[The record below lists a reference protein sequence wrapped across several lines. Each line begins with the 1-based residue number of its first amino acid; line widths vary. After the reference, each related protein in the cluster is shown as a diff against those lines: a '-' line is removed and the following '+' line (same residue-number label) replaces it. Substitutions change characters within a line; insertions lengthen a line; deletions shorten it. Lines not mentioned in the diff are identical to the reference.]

1 MRQQH
6 SVVCPSPSPPPPPTS
21 TPRSIY
27 TSTSTPTSIPSAM
40 LFATG
45 HLGADFWSG
54 LVAAV
59 ACRCMPLQIAVISF
73 NLSQQQ
79 RQQQQMLPLA
89 SQPARPKIVFVCYA
103 PRSMRIFRLFALVS
117 IRQCEMR
124 IKNAVS
130 NAHRPPSHPNPCHP
144 MRHSEPIPP
153 PEIPDDDVSL
163 VCQCTIVVCMR
174 KSRLMAFYIICRLML
189 LFRR

>member
-1 MRQQH
+1 
-6 SVVCPSPSPPPPPTS
+6 
-21 TPRSIY
+21 
-27 TSTSTPTSIPSAM
+27 M

-73 NLSQQQ
+73 NLSQQQQQQ

-153 PEIPDDDVSL
+153 PRNPRRRRQPGVPMHNCCLYEKISPNGVLHYLPPDAALPTTTTTSL
-163 VCQCTIVVCMR
+163 PWPTAT
-174 KSRLMAFYIICRLML
+174 K
-189 LFRR
+189 